1 MASYHSSVPP
11 SALSADSKQ
20 KATAALPTKNLQDD
34 ESAQKQSRE
43 DWRKTKELEEMR
55 KAGTAPAAVD
65 EEGRDINP
73 HIPQYIVSCPWYIG
87 IQQPTLTHQRPQVGA
102 LGRSFRHMF
111 VRRALSG

>member
-11 SALSADSKQ
+11 SAISKDSKM
-20 KATAALPTKNLQDD
+20 KATAAMPSKNLHDD

-73 HIPQYIVSCPWYIG
+73 HIPQYIVSCPWYVG
-87 IQQPTLTHQRPQVGA
+87 IQQPTLTHQRPQV
-102 LGRSFRHMF
+102 L
-111 VRRALSG
+111 